1 MSNIYIIGSGAIGKV
16 LAVSLK
22 LDNKNVILLRGS
34 VDDQSTSVEK
44 IQISLDDQTALEAM
58 IEVSTLSNFSVLD
71 GIVVL
76 TNKSFGNAN
85 LAKAL
90 KGKTN
95 NSPVVILQ
103 NGLGVEQVFMD
114 NNFPEIYRCVL
125 FVTSQVMSG
134 NKVRFKPLS
143 ICPIGRLKGE
153 EANLDR
159 VVDQL
164 TSPGFRFKAE
174 LNIQPVIWKKAIINS
189 VFNSICPLL
198 DIDNGIF
205 HREEEALKMAKR
217 VIEECVV
224 IANEAGVFL
233 NAAEVTE
240 GLLHIS
246 KASDGQLIST
256 LQDIKNKRETEIET
270 LNFEIVRIAKRMDM
284 GNLVMET
291 GLLGELTKLKS
302 DISRSIAGERQ

>member
-1 MSNIYIIGSGAIGKV
+1 MNNIYIIGSGAIGKV
-16 LAVSLK
+16 LAVSLQ
-22 LDNKNVILLRGS
+22 LDNKNVTLIRGS
-34 VDDQSTSVEK
+34 VDDGSTAVEK
-44 IQISLDDQTALEAM
+44 IQISLDDQTELEAM
-58 IEVSTLSNFSVLD
+58 IEVSTLSNFSELD

-76 TNKSFGNAN
+76 TNKSYGNEN

-125 FVTSQVMSG
+125 FVTSQVVSI
-134 NKVRFKPLS
+134 NKIRFKPVS
-143 ICPIGRLKGE
+143 ICPIGRLKGD

-159 VVDQL
+159 VVKEL
-164 TSPGFRFKAE
+164 NSPNFRFKAE
-174 LNIQPVIWKKAIINS
+174 LDIQPVIWKKAIINS

-198 DIDNGIF
+198 DIDNGVF
-205 HREEEALKMAKR
+205 HREEEALKIAKR
-217 VIEECVV
+217 VIKECIV
-224 IANEAGVFL
+224 IANEEGVFL
-233 NAAEVTE
+233 NAAEIME

-270 LNFEIVRIAKRMDM
+270 LNFEIVRIAK
-284 GNLVMET
+284 GLNKENLVMET
-291 GLLGELTKLKS
+291 QLLGELTKLKS
-302 DISRSIAGERQ
+302 AISR

>member
-1 MSNIYIIGSGAIGKV
+1 MNNIYIIGSGAIGKT
-16 LAVSLK
+16 LAVCLK

-34 VDDQSTSVEK
+34 VDDKSTAVEK
-44 IQISLDDQTALEAM
+44 IQISLDDKTELEAM
-58 IEVSTLSNFSVLD
+58 IEVSTLSNFSELD

-103 NGLGVEQVFMD
+103 NGLGVEQVFVD
-114 NNFPEIYRCVL
+114 NDFPEIYRCVL
-125 FVTSQVMSG
+125 FVTSQVMSE
-134 NKVRFKPLS
+134 NKVRFKPVS
-143 ICPIGRLKGE
+143 ICPIGKLKGN

-164 TSPGFRFKAE
+164 NSPGFRFKAE
-174 LNIQPVIWKKAIINS
+174 SNIQPVIWKKAIINS

-198 DIDNGIF
+198 DIDNGVF

-224 IANEAGVFL
+224 IANEVGVFL
-233 NAAEVTE
+233 NAAEITE
-240 GLLHIS
+240 GLLLIS
-246 KASDGQLIST
+246 KASDGQMIST
-256 LQDIKNKRETEIET
+256 LQDIKNRRETEIET
-270 LNFEIVRIAKRMDM
+270 LNFEIARIAK
-284 GNLVMET
+284 GLKKENVVMET
-291 GLLGELTKLKS
+291 KLLGELTKLKS
-302 DISRSIAGERQ
+302 DISR